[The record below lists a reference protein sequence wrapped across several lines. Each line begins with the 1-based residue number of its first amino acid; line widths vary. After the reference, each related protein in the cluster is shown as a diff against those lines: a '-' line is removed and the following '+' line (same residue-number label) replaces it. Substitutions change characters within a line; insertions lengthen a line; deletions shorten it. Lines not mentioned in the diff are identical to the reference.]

1 MFDIFEKL
9 KLSRTQTEAQGPVE
23 YIIAGLGNPGR
34 EYENTRHNIGFMAID
49 RLASEASVDVKKI
62 KFKSVCG
69 VANINNKRVLLLKP
83 QTFMNNSGQAITEAM
98 SFYKIPPENTVIIFD
113 DVSLSVG
120 KMRIKRK
127 GTDGGHNGLK
137 NIFYL
142 SGSDTF
148 PRIKIGIGKKPN
160 PNWILS
166 DWVLSAFTNQ
176 DKELINKALENIYP
190 AVSLLVDNKID
201 MAMNKYNG

>member
-9 KLSRTQTEAQGPVE
+9 KLNRTQNQAQGPVE

-62 KFKSVCG
+62 KFKSLCG
-69 VANINNKRVLLLKP
+69 ITNINNKRVLLLKP

-127 GTDGGHNGLK
+127 GTDGGHNGIK
-137 NIFYL
+137 NIIYL

-166 DWVLSAFTNQ
+166 DWVLSAFNNQ
-176 DKELINKALENIYP
+176 DMELINQTLKNICP
-190 AVSLLVDNKID
+190 AVSLLVDDKID